1 MWQMGRVIKPIGHK
15 SGRGET
21 GSGKSQT
28 GGARVQQGGGKQWM
42 VINQNRVC
50 RNLPEGCLLSRV
62 LIKKE
67 RGKDRRKS

>member
-1 MWQMGRVIKPIGHK
+1 MWQMGRVIKPIGQK

-21 GSGKSQT
+21 ASGRGQT

-50 RNLPEGCLLSRV
+50 RNLP
-62 LIKKE
+62 
-67 RGKDRRKS
+67 

>member
-1 MWQMGRVIKPIGHK
+1 MADGKGNKTHRHK

-21 GSGKSQT
+21 GSGKGQT
-28 GGARVQQGGGKQWM
+28 GGTRLQQGGGKQWM